1 MKSQSLILILCL
13 SYVYMQGDQDTP
25 TLTFSSVAVK
35 CDDGTNKLLI
45 TGTTNHEISG
55 TQPTVLLSDGTSLNC
70 ELGSSSR
77 LRNLNDHF
85 NIICENIEDLINS
98 NSDIT
103 ISKITFREEIL
114 NEELNLS
121 INKEQKC
128 SSGGTGGEHLIRE
141 LTGGA
146 EEEEEEKVEEEE
158 EGVTEEEEKE
168 EEGEE
173 EGERETDELTPQQF
187 GNLKVKAISVSQN
200 SVVVAITL
208 QDGDENKRLSD
219 NASIKNLKLVDNG
232 SFNQDLTC
240 TINKGSK
247 LSSVICTMQTAA
259 TDGSKYKLSGTD
271 VEFESEGED
280 EFGSVEIDN
289 TEALAFTD
297 DSENDTSS
305 WLKNS
310 IILFIYA
317 LLF

>member
-1 MKSQSLILILCL
+1 MKSQILILILCL
-13 SYVYMQGDQDTP
+13 SYVMNAGLGFT
-25 TLTFSSVAVK
+25 TATGTCTENKFTF
-35 CDDGTNKLLI
+35 TI
-45 TGTTNHEISG
+45 TGTTEDTIS
-55 TQPTVLLSDGTSLNC
+55 S
-70 ELGSSSR
+70 GSVDVQFSSNSIVSSCSTEEVIVQQIIR
-77 LRNLNDHF
+77 LRNLEEF
-85 NIICENIEDLINS
+85 NIECEISSELNEQKVTITQINVSGFNPVSNLNIEVN
-98 NSDIT
+98 
-103 ISKITFREEIL
+103 
-114 NEELNLS
+114 
-121 INKEQKC
+121 
-128 SSGGTGGEHLIRE
+128 
-141 LTGGA
+141 GGA
-146 EEEEEEKVEEEE
+146 SISCGTTPNLPE
-158 EGVTEEEEKE
+158 TEEHEEHE
-168 EEGEE
+168 EP
-173 EGERETDELTPQQF
+173 DELDELSPVTF
-187 GNLKVKAISVSQN
+187 GDLKVKAISVSQN
-200 SVVVAITL
+200 SVVVAITLL

>member
-13 SYVYMQGDQDTP
+13 SYVYMDSQLDTP
-25 TLTFSSVAVK
+25 TLTFSSAMVSCVS
-35 CDDGTNKLLI
+35 GTNKLLI
-45 TGTTNHEISG
+45 TGTTNQEISG

-128 SSGGTGGEHLIRE
+128 SSGGTGGEHLRRGDDS
-141 LTGGA
+141 GGSDSA
-146 EEEEEEKVEEEE
+146 
-158 EGVTEEEEKE
+158 GGDDSGGSDSAGDDSGGSDSAG
-168 EEGEE
+168 GEAQ
-173 EGERETDELTPQQF
+173 ELTPVNF
-187 GNLKVKAISVSQN
+187 GGLKVKAISVSQN
-200 SVVVAITL
+200 NVVVAITLL

-232 SFNQDLTC
+232 SFSQDLTC

-271 VEFESEGED
+271 VEFESEGDD

-297 DSENDTSS
+297 DSESDTSS